1 MKHKLVNVNS
11 YQASMQT
18 SKKLSKKASK
28 LNHLL
33 RSSFA
38 AKLQAI
44 VNLPKIKLPNAH
56 FLNILNLQILLLL
69 NTY

>member
-1 MKHKLVNVNS
+1 MSIATKRGSK
-11 YQASMQT
+11 QT